1 LTAPRPARWPL
12 EADAEALTDGPLNG
26 FGRAKL
32 PDARWLTAMNFLK
45 N

>member
-1 LTAPRPARWPL
+1 MVQRLAAS
-12 EADAEALTDGPLNG
+12 DAEALTDGPLNG

-32 PDARWLTAMNFLK
+32 PDGRWLTAMNFLK